1 MKIWQIKFV
10 VITII
15 CWGWDWLIEEQVHEF
30 LIEKYM
36 EIIRGISIMYK
47 FMLIQ
52 ILTLLV
58 LLDSGMIGSTFIYL

>member
-1 MKIWQIKFV
+1 M
-10 VITII
+10 
-15 CWGWDWLIEEQVHEF
+15 HEF

-36 EIIRGISIMYK
+36 EIIISIMYK

>member
-1 MKIWQIKFV
+1 MKIWRIKFV
-10 VITII
+10 VIIII

-36 EIIRGISIMYK
+36 EIIISIMYK

>member
-1 MKIWQIKFV
+1 MKIWRIKFV
-10 VITII
+10 VIIII
-15 CWGWDWLIEEQVHEF
+15 CWGWDWLIEERVHEF

-36 EIIRGISIMYK
+36 EIIISIMYK